1 MLQTPEISA
10 RLMGIFEKIYPTKKI
25 SSLLTSLYCFPN
37 FCLPLLRNWLVT
49 MERKKVLTLVWNIS
63 MVTVSLFWYRVNA
76 LLVGYVSMHTRFK
89 SRIFE
94 SLTYVSITF
103 PLVDVQSLKS
113 IVKPRY
119 ILQPRQPFWYRPET
133 KRERLYRGNRGQ

>member
-1 MLQTPEISA
+1 
-10 RLMGIFEKIYPTKKI
+10 
-25 SSLLTSLYCFPN
+25 
-37 FCLPLLRNWLVT
+37 
-49 MERKKVLTLVWNIS
+49 

-94 SLTYVSITF
+94 SLTYVSVTF

-113 IVKPRY
+113 IVKPRN